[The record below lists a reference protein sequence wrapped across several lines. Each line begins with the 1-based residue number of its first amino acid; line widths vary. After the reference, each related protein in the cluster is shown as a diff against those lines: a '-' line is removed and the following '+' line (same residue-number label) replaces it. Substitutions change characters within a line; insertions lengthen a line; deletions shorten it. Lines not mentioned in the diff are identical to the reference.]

1 MIKKRS
7 ELETIPIKKLLMR
20 YSIPAFIGNIVIV
33 IYNIVD
39 RFFIGKFIGEE
50 ALAAAGVTF
59 YLLMI
64 FIAFSMLIGVGAGTI
79 TSIRLGQNKIK
90 DSEKILGNAV
100 TLFFILGILLSSV
113 LWFKLD
119 WILIKFGSNREMLPY
134 ASSYM
139 RILIPVSL
147 ANFYSYGLSNIMRAA
162 GAPRVAMFS
171 MIIGGIV
178 NLVLDYVF
186 IVLMH
191 MGIEGTAYATLIGN
205 VLSAVYVLYF
215 FIKGKPMFKVKIF
228 GFNVDETSSIK
239 LKRKNLS
246 LLFGISWSIITI
258 GMSSFLLQIVNALV
272 GAVINKVIVING
284 GTSGVAIMTIINT
297 YLTLIVMAVYSIAQ
311 GSQPIIGY
319 NYGAKKYGRVR
330 ETLKLSLIWG
340 LIMSSVFF
348 IMIMLIPK
356 ELIHV
361 FNKDESSSVVLE
373 GVKAMRI
380 YFLLIIPAS
389 IGVIGPNYFQ
399 SIGNA
404 REAIILNILRQV
416 FIFLIIML
424 IFTRIWGLDGVWYS
438 QPVTDVIFTVI
449 VMVLLFVENKK
460 LKKEA

>member
-7 ELETIPIKKLLMR
+7 ELEAIPIKKLLMR

-100 TLFFILGILLSSV
+100 TLFFILGIVLSSV
-113 LWFKLD
+113 LWFQLD
-119 WILIKFGSNREMLPY
+119 WILIKFGANREMLPY

-246 LLFGISWSIITI
+246 LSFGISWSIITI

-319 NYGAKKYGRVR
+319 NYGAKKYDRVR

-361 FNKDESSSVVLE
+361 FNKDESSSVVRE
-373 GVKAMRI
+373 GIKAMRI
-380 YFLLIIPAS
+380 YFSLIIPAS

-438 QPVTDVIFTVI
+438 QPVTDVIFTLI

-460 LKKEA
+460 LKKEI

>member
-1 MIKKRS
+1 
-7 ELETIPIKKLLMR
+7 
-20 YSIPAFIGNIVIV
+20 
-33 IYNIVD
+33 
-39 RFFIGKFIGEE
+39 
-50 ALAAAGVTF
+50 
-59 YLLMI
+59 
-64 FIAFSMLIGVGAGTI
+64 
-79 TSIRLGQNKIK
+79 
-90 DSEKILGNAV
+90 
-100 TLFFILGILLSSV
+100 
-113 LWFKLD
+113 
-119 WILIKFGSNREMLPY
+119 
-134 ASSYM
+134 
-139 RILIPVSL
+139 
-147 ANFYSYGLSNIMRAA
+147 
-162 GAPRVAMFS
+162 
-171 MIIGGIV
+171 
-178 NLVLDYVF
+178 
-186 IVLMH
+186 MH

-246 LLFGISWSIITI
+246 LSFGISWSIITI

-319 NYGAKKYGRVR
+319 NYGAKKYDRVR

-361 FNKDESSSVVLE
+361 FNKDESSSVVRE
-373 GVKAMRI
+373 GIKAMRI
-380 YFLLIIPAS
+380 YFSLIIPAS

-404 REAIILNILRQV
+404 REAIILNILRQL

-438 QPVTDVIFTVI
+438 QPVTDVIFTLI

-460 LKKEA
+460 LKKEI